1 MGLIKVLPEQ
11 KKRKRSR
18 RKDKVDSNPAH
29 ESKYKN
35 IYGNGQDIHV
45 IVGEDGIDIS
55 ERPKE
60 VLEQKPSEIPV
71 VEVELEENPL
81 NEESL
86 NDQETVEEQS
96 LNEESFNSQETL
108 EEQFFEENK
117 IVVPDSFME
126 WLANADRSVGFLKAY
141 SSLNVKGT
149 QEVVEW
155 VDNHQD
161 EFMLIWKGELTPEV
175 EEPLYETAMFNYGK
189 YPNVLV
195 KQADGKTMMKTYN
208 DMLPTDEIY
217 LTEKEIRENWTF
229 LFENGFS
236 KRVILDE
243 N

>member
-11 KKRKRSR
+11 KKRRRSK
-18 RKDKVDSNPAH
+18 RKDKVDKNPAH

-35 IYGNGQDIHV
+35 IYGNGKDIHV

-60 VLEQKPSEIPV
+60 VLEQKSSEIPV

-86 NDQETVEEQS
+86 NNQETVEEQP
-96 LNEESFNSQETL
+96 L
-108 EEQFFEENK
+108 EENK

-126 WLANADRSVGFLKAY
+126 WLANADRSVGFLKAS
-141 SSLNVKGT
+141 SSLNVEGT
-149 QEVVEW
+149 QEVVTW

-161 EFMLIWKGELTPEV
+161 EFMLIWKGKLIPEV
-175 EEPLYETAMFNYGK
+175 EEILYETAMFNYGK

-195 KQADGKTMMKTYN
+195 KQTDGKIMMKTYN
-208 DMLPTDEIY
+208 DMLSTDEIY
-217 LTEKEIRENWTF
+217 LTEKEIREDWTF

-236 KRVILDE
+236 KRVVLDE

>member
-11 KKRKRSR
+11 NKRKRSK
-18 RKDKVDSNPAH
+18 RKDKVEKNPAH

-35 IYGNGQDIHV
+35 IYGNGKDIHV

-86 NDQETVEEQS
+86 NNQETVEEQS
-96 LNEESFNSQETL
+96 
-108 EEQFFEENK
+108 FEENK

-141 SSLNVKGT
+141 SLLNVEGT

>member
-11 KKRKRSR
+11 KKRKRSK
-18 RKDKVDSNPAH
+18 RKDKVEKNPAH

-35 IYGNGQDIHV
+35 IYGNGKDIHV

-86 NDQETVEEQS
+86 NNQEVVEEQP
-96 LNEESFNSQETL
+96 L
-108 EEQFFEENK
+108 EENK
-117 IVVPDSFME
+117 IIVPDSFME

-141 SSLNVKGT
+141 SSLNVEDT

-161 EFMLIWKGELTPEV
+161 EFMLIWKGELFPEV
-175 EEPLYETAMFNYGK
+175 EEILYETAMFNYGK

-195 KQADGKTMMKTYN
+195 KQTDGKIMMKTYN
-208 DMLPTDEIY
+208 DMLSTDEIY
-217 LTEKEIRENWTF
+217 LTEKEIREDWTF

>member
-35 IYGNGQDIHV
+35 IYGNGKDIHV

-81 NEESL
+81 EVGFEENPLNEESL
-86 NDQETVEEQS
+86 NNQETVEEQP
-96 LNEESFNSQETL
+96 L
-108 EEQFFEENK
+108 EENK

-141 SSLNVKGT
+141 SSLNVEGT

-161 EFMLIWKGELTPEV
+161 EFMLIWKGELIPEV
-175 EEPLYETAMFNYGK
+175 EEILYETAMFNYGK

-195 KQADGKTMMKTYN
+195 KQADGKIMMKTYN
-208 DMLPTDEIY
+208 DMLPADEIY
-217 LTEKEIRENWTF
+217 LTEKEIRENWTY

-236 KRVILDE
+236 KRVVLDE

>member
-86 NDQETVEEQS
+86 NVQETVEEQS
-96 LNEESFNSQETL
+96 LNEESLNSQETL
-108 EEQFFEENK
+108 EGQFFEENK
-117 IVVPDSFME
+117 IIVPDSFME

-141 SSLNVKGT
+141 SSLNVEGT

>member
-86 NDQETVEEQS
+86 NVQETVEEQS
-96 LNEESFNSQETL
+96 LNEESLNSQETL

-141 SSLNVKGT
+141 SSLNVEGT

>member
-86 NDQETVEEQS
+86 NVQETVEEQS

-141 SSLNVKGT
+141 SSLNVAGA

>member
-45 IVGEDGIDIS
+45 FVGEDGIDIS
-55 ERPKE
+55 ERPKN
-60 VLEQKPSEIPV
+60 
-71 VEVELEENPL
+71 EENRG
-81 NEESL
+81 
-86 NDQETVEEQS
+86 QEQTS
-96 LNEESFNSQETL
+96 ETL
-108 EEQFFEENK
+108 EPVRETPFNEEILKSLSDMEGATVQENPDMEAEENTV
-117 IVVPDSFME
+117 IVPETLME
-126 WLANADRSVGFLKAY
+126 WLESTDRSQGVLKSY
-141 SSLNVKGT
+141 SLLVNEGE
-149 QEVVEW
+149 QEAIEW

-161 EFMLIWKGELTPEV
+161 EFMLIWKGELIPEV

-195 KQADGKTMMKTYN
+195 KTLEGKVMMKTYG
-208 DMLPTDEIY
+208 DMLSTDEPH
-217 LTEKEIRENWTF
+217 LTELEIREDWNF

-236 KRVILDE
+236 KRVDFE
-243 N
+243 

>member
-86 NDQETVEEQS
+86 NVQETVEEQS
-96 LNEESFNSQETL
+96 LNEESLNRQETL

-117 IVVPDSFME
+117 IIVPDSFME

-141 SSLNVKGT
+141 SSLNVEGT

>member
-96 LNEESFNSQETL
+96 LNEESLNSQETL

-141 SSLNVKGT
+141 SSLNVEGT

>member
-11 KKRKRSR
+11 KKRKRSK
-18 RKDKVDSNPAH
+18 RKDKVEKNPAH

-35 IYGNGQDIHV
+35 IYGNGKDIHV

-86 NDQETVEEQS
+86 NVQETVEDQS
-96 LNEESFNSQETL
+96 LNEESLNSQETL

-141 SSLNVKGT
+141 SSLNVEGT

-161 EFMLIWKGELTPEV
+161 EFMLIWKGELIPEV
-175 EEPLYETAMFNYGK
+175 EEILYETAMFNYGK

-195 KQADGKTMMKTYN
+195 KQADGKIMMKTYN

>member
-11 KKRKRSR
+11 KKRKRSK
-18 RKDKVDSNPAH
+18 RKDKVEKNPAH

-35 IYGNGQDIHV
+35 IYGNGKDIHV

-60 VLEQKPSEIPV
+60 VLEQTPSEIPV

-86 NDQETVEEQS
+86 NSQETVEEQP
-96 LNEESFNSQETL
+96 L
-108 EEQFFEENK
+108 EENK
-117 IVVPDSFME
+117 IIVPDSFME

-141 SSLNVKGT
+141 SSLNVEGT

-161 EFMLIWKGELTPEV
+161 EFMLIWKGELIPEV
-175 EEPLYETAMFNYGK
+175 EEILYETAMFNYGK

-195 KQADGKTMMKTYN
+195 KQTDGKIMMKTYN
-208 DMLPTDEIY
+208 DMLSTDEIY
-217 LTEKEIRENWTF
+217 LTEKEIREDWTF

>member
-86 NDQETVEEQS
+86 NVQETVEEQS
-96 LNEESFNSQETL
+96 LNEESLNSQETL

-117 IVVPDSFME
+117 IIVPDSFME

-141 SSLNVKGT
+141 SSLNVEGA

>member
-86 NDQETVEEQS
+86 NVQETVEEQS
-96 LNEESFNSQETL
+96 LNEDSLNSQETL

-117 IVVPDSFME
+117 IIVPDSFME

-141 SSLNVKGT
+141 SSLNVEGT

-195 KQADGKTMMKTYN
+195 KQSDGKIMMKTYN

-236 KRVILDE
+236 KRVVLDE

>member
-86 NDQETVEEQS
+86 NEQETV
-96 LNEESFNSQETL
+96 

-117 IVVPDSFME
+117 IIVPDSFME

-141 SSLNVKGT
+141 SSLNVEGT

>member
-11 KKRKRSR
+11 KKRKRSK
-18 RKDKVDSNPAH
+18 RKDKVEKNPAH

-35 IYGNGQDIHV
+35 IYGNVKDIHV

-60 VLEQKPSEIPV
+60 VLEQTPSEIPV

-86 NDQETVEEQS
+86 NNPETVEEQP
-96 LNEESFNSQETL
+96 L
-108 EEQFFEENK
+108 EENK

-141 SSLNVKGT
+141 SSLNVEGA

-161 EFMLIWKGELTPEV
+161 EFMLIWKGELIPEV
-175 EEPLYETAMFNYGK
+175 EEILYETAMFNYGK

-195 KQADGKTMMKTYN
+195 KQTDGKIMMKTYN
-208 DMLPTDEIY
+208 DMLSTDEIY
-217 LTEKEIRENWTF
+217 LTEKEIREDWTF

>member
-11 KKRKRSR
+11 KKRKRSK
-18 RKDKVDSNPAH
+18 RKDKVEKNPAH

-35 IYGNGQDIHV
+35 IYGNGKDIHV

-60 VLEQKPSEIPV
+60 VLEQNPSEIPV

-86 NDQETVEEQS
+86 NNQETVEEQP
-96 LNEESFNSQETL
+96 L
-108 EEQFFEENK
+108 EENK
-117 IVVPDSFME
+117 IIVPDSFME

-141 SSLNVKGT
+141 SSLNVTGT

-161 EFMLIWKGELTPEV
+161 EFMLIWKGELFPEV
-175 EEPLYETAMFNYGK
+175 EEILYETAMFNYGK

-195 KQADGKTMMKTYN
+195 KQTDGKIMMKTYN
-208 DMLPTDEIY
+208 DMLSTDEIY
-217 LTEKEIRENWTF
+217 LTEKEIREDWTF

>member
-35 IYGNGQDIHV
+35 IYGNGKDIHV

-60 VLEQKPSEIPV
+60 ILEQKLSEIPV

-81 NEESL
+81 EVELEETPLNEESL
-86 NDQETVEEQS
+86 NNQETVEEQS
-96 LNEESFNSQETL
+96 
-108 EEQFFEENK
+108 FEENK

-141 SSLNVKGT
+141 SSLNVEGT

-161 EFMLIWKGELTPEV
+161 EFMLIWKGELIPEV
-175 EEPLYETAMFNYGK
+175 EEILYETAMFNYGK

-195 KQADGKTMMKTYN
+195 KQSDGKIMMKTYN

-236 KRVILDE
+236 KRVVLDE

>member
-1 MGLIKVLPEQ
+1 MGLIKVLPRQ
-11 KKRKRSR
+11 KKRKRSK
-18 RKDKVDSNPAH
+18 RKDKVEKNPAH

-35 IYGNGQDIHV
+35 IYGNGKDIHV

-86 NDQETVEEQS
+86 NNQEVVEEQP
-96 LNEESFNSQETL
+96 L
-108 EEQFFEENK
+108 EENK
-117 IVVPDSFME
+117 IIVPDSFME

-141 SSLNVKGT
+141 SLLNVEGT

-161 EFMLIWKGELTPEV
+161 EFMLIWKGELIPEV
-175 EEPLYETAMFNYGK
+175 EEILYETAMFNYGK

-195 KQADGKTMMKTYN
+195 KQTDGKIMMKTYN
-208 DMLPTDEIY
+208 DMLSTDEIY
-217 LTEKEIRENWTF
+217 LTEKEIREDWTF

>member
-18 RKDKVDSNPAH
+18 RKDKVDLNPAH

-35 IYGNGQDIHV
+35 IYDNGKDIHV
-45 IVGEDGIDIS
+45 IVGGDGIDIS

-60 VLEQKPSEIPV
+60 VLEQKSSEIPV

-86 NDQETVEEQS
+86 NNQETVEEQP
-96 LNEESFNSQETL
+96 L
-108 EEQFFEENK
+108 EENK

-126 WLANADRSVGFLKAY
+126 WLTNADRSVGFLKAY
-141 SSLNVKGT
+141 SSLNVEGT
-149 QEVVEW
+149 QEVVTW

-161 EFMLIWKGELTPEV
+161 EFMLIWKGKLIPEV
-175 EEPLYETAMFNYGK
+175 EEILYETAMFNYGK

-195 KQADGKTMMKTYN
+195 KQTDGKIMMKTYN
-208 DMLPTDEIY
+208 DMLSTDETY
-217 LTEKEIRENWTF
+217 LTEKEIREDWTF

-236 KRVILDE
+236 KRVVLDE

>member
-11 KKRKRSR
+11 KKRKRSK
-18 RKDKVDSNPAH
+18 RKDKVEKNPAH

-35 IYGNGQDIHV
+35 IYGNGKDIHV

-60 VLEQKPSEIPV
+60 VLEQTPSEIPV

-86 NDQETVEEQS
+86 DNQETVEEQP
-96 LNEESFNSQETL
+96 L
-108 EEQFFEENK
+108 EENK

-126 WLANADRSVGFLKAY
+126 WLVNADRSVGFLKAY
-141 SSLNVKGT
+141 SSLNVEGT

-161 EFMLIWKGELTPEV
+161 EFMLIWKGELFPEV
-175 EEPLYETAMFNYGK
+175 EEILYETAMFNYGK

-195 KQADGKTMMKTYN
+195 KQTDGKIMMKTYN
-208 DMLPTDEIY
+208 DMLSTDEIY
-217 LTEKEIRENWTF
+217 LTEKEIREDWTF

>member
-86 NDQETVEEQS
+86 NVQETVEEQS
-96 LNEESFNSQETL
+96 LNEESLNSQETL

-117 IVVPDSFME
+117 IIVPDSFME

-141 SSLNVKGT
+141 SSLNVEGT

-236 KRVILDE
+236 KRVILVE

>member
-18 RKDKVDSNPAH
+18 RKDKVETNPVH

-86 NDQETVEEQS
+86 NVQETVEDQS
-96 LNEESFNSQETL
+96 LNEESLNSQETL

-141 SSLNVKGT
+141 SSLNVAGT

-161 EFMLIWKGELTPEV
+161 EFMLIWKGELIPEV
-175 EEPLYETAMFNYGK
+175 EEILYETAMFNYGK

-195 KQADGKTMMKTYN
+195 KQADGKIMMKTYN

>member
-96 LNEESFNSQETL
+96 LNEESLNSQETL

-126 WLANADRSVGFLKAY
+126 WLATADRSVGFLKAY
-141 SSLNVKGT
+141 SSLNVEGA

>member
-86 NDQETVEEQS
+86 NVQETVEEQS
-96 LNEESFNSQETL
+96 LNEESLNSQETL

-117 IVVPDSFME
+117 IIVPDSFME

-141 SSLNVKGT
+141 SSLNVEGT